1 MHPLA
6 VIREQLSPLFQ
17 EYVEDPTPFLEM
29 VRPAQDTKFGDFQAN
44 FAMPLAK
51 KLGKNPRELADEFVE
66 KLQLEGICESVN
78 VAGPGFI
85 NFKFNSEWLISR
97 LGEMQQDER
106 LSIPK
111 AEKPETIIVDY
122 SAPNVAKP
130 MHVGHLRSTVIGN
143 TICRILNFLGH
154 QVYGDN
160 HLGDWGTQ
168 FGMIIFGY
176 KNFLNEE
183 SFKQASVQELAR
195 LYKLVNQLSE
205 YHQLVA
211 KVPELKSKIEATAQ
225 QLTDLE
231 VKIDPKDKQQ
241 RKALGKLKNDLA
253 SLKENLLS
261 AEEKIAVVNGSPE
274 LAAQANAH
282 PDIARLARE
291 ETAKLHKGDVE
302 NLKLWNQFLP
312 LCIAAIEEVYERLDV
327 KFDMILGESYFQPF
341 LGNVVSDLERKG
353 LAQESQGAICVFHE
367 GNEAPFIVQ
376 KTDGAYTYATTD
388 LATIKYRVEEL
399 KADSILYVVDARQG
413 EHFKLLFETA
423 DKWGF
428 DKIDLRHISF
438 GTVLGDDKKPFKT
451 RSGDTVGLESLIDE
465 SIQRARQ
472 IVDAGDDSKPNPEL
486 DNATRQ
492 EVAELVGIGAIKYAD
507 LRHNRESDYV
517 FNWTKMLATTG
528 DTATYIQY
536 AYARIG
542 GIFREVGAD
551 RSELRSDTATVVF
564 THEAERALGLQLI
577 RFAETIESVVSDY
590 RPNILT
596 AYLFETANSFT
607 AFYGHCHVKNE
618 QDPAIKLSRLVLCD
632 LTARVFQQGLEL
644 LGIQTTDKM

>member
-17 EYVEDPTPFLEM
+17 EYVGDPSPYLEM
-29 VRPAQDTKFGDFQAN
+29 VRPAQDSKFGDFQAN

-51 KLGKNPRELADEFVE
+51 KLGKNPRELATEFVE
-66 KLQLEGICESVN
+66 KLQLGEICETVE

-85 NFKFNSEWLISR
+85 NFKFNSDWLTAR
-97 LGEMQQDER
+97 LNEMQQDDR
-106 LSIPK
+106 LLISSADEPK
-111 AEKPETIIVDY
+111 TIIVDY

-143 TICRILNFLGH
+143 TLCRILNFLGH
-154 QVYGDN
+154 KVYGDN

-176 KNFLNEE
+176 KNFLDEDQ
-183 SFKQASVQELAR
+183 FQQASVEELAR

-205 YHQLVA
+205 YHELV
-211 KVPELKSKIEATAQ
+211 KKIPDIQKKIESTSAQ
-225 QLTDLE
+225 LQE
-231 VKIDPKDKQQ
+231 QEANADPKDKQQ
-241 RKALGKLKNDLA
+241 RKAVGKLKNDLA
-253 SLKENLLS
+253 ALKEGLIS
-261 AEEKIAVVNGSPE
+261 AEEKVAVVTSSPE
-274 LAAQANAH
+274 LISQANAH

-291 ETAKLHKGDVE
+291 ETAKLHRGDEE

-312 LCIAAIEEVYERLDV
+312 LCIAAIEEVYQRLDV
-327 KFDMILGESYFQPF
+327 NFDLVLGESYFQPF
-341 LGNVVSDLERKG
+341 LQTVVEELQQKG
-353 LAQESQGAICVFHE
+353 LAVESQGAVCVFHE

-376 KTDGAYTYATTD
+376 KTDGAFTYATTD
-388 LATIKYRVEEL
+388 LATIRYRVEEL
-399 KADSILYVVDARQG
+399 KADCILYVVDARQG

-423 DKWGF
+423 EKWGF

-465 SIQRARQ
+465 SIQRART
-472 IVDAGDDSKPNPEL
+472 IVDVGDDAKPNPEL
-486 DNATRQ
+486 DESTRQ
-492 EVAELVGIGAIKYAD
+492 SVAEIVGIGAIKYAD

-517 FNWTKMLATTG
+517 FNWEKMLATNG

-536 AYARIG
+536 ACARIC
-542 GIFREVGAD
+542 GIFREVGTN
-551 RSELRSDTATVVF
+551 RESLRESDSKVVF
-564 THEAERALGLQLI
+564 THDAERALGLQLL
-577 RFAETIESVVSDY
+577 RFAETIEAVVADY

-596 AYLFETANSFT
+596 AYLFETANALT
-607 AFYGHCHVKNE
+607 TFYGNCHVKNE
-618 QDPAIKLSRLVLCD
+618 PDAAIRASRLLLCD
-632 LTARVFQQGLEL
+632 LTVRVLEQGLAL
-644 LGIQTTDKM
+644 LGIQTAEKM